1 MPTKIRLA
9 RHGRKRH
16 AFYHIVI
23 ADSRA
28 PRDGRYIERVG
39 SYNPNTNPAT
49 IEIDFDKTLDWL
61 QKGAQP
67 TDTVRAILRYKGVI
81 FKNHLINGVK
91 KGAFSL
97 EVAEEKFK
105 DWLEEKGNRIQKKTD
120 LLSSEIAKA
129 EKKRIAAEAKIK
141 EEKAALYAEK
151 NTEISVEGES
161 EEAVETADDAE
172 KTSAEVVETPEATAE
187 TTTETAE
194 AKEAPAEEAK
204 GKAKEEAKEEVKE
217 ESKEES
223 KEETKE

>member
-49 IEIDFDKTLDWL
+49 VEIDFDKTLDWL

-81 FKNHLINGVK
+81 FKNHLLNGVK

-105 DWLEEKGNRIQKKTD
+105 DWLEEKGNRIQKKTE

-151 NTEISVEGES
+151 NSELTAEVES
-161 EEAVETADDAE
+161 DETAEDA
-172 KTSAEVVETPEATAE
+172 EATAE
-187 TTTETAE
+187 TNETVE

-204 GKAKEEAKEEVKE
+204 
-217 ESKEES
+217 
-223 KEETKE
+223 EETKDETKE

>member
-49 IEIDFDKTLDWL
+49 IEIDFDKALDWL
-61 QKGAQP
+61 QKGAEP

-81 FKNHLINGVK
+81 FKNHLLNGVK

-105 DWLEEKGNRIQKKTD
+105 DWLEEKGNRIQKKTE

-151 NTEISVEGES
+151 NSELTAEVES
-161 EEAVETADDAE
+161 EETAEDA
-172 KTSAEVVETPEATAE
+172 EATAE
-187 TTTETAE
+187 TNETVE

-204 GKAKEEAKEEVKE
+204 
-217 ESKEES
+217 
-223 KEETKE
+223 EETKDETKE